1 MIESSVYLGLVVQ
14 ICKLIYM
21 GNTPQHTRKKLAH
34 PGFDPC
40 SNLNFGVKFEWAALH
55 AHAHY
60 KHTGEVNRPTVPHSE
75 TRVTLW
81 VAFHRLR
88 RRHRPLCSA
97 A

>member
-1 MIESSVYLGLVVQ
+1 MFSGGEVIESSVYLVLVVQ

-21 GNTPQHTRKKLAH
+21 GNTPHHTRKKLAH

-60 KHTGEVNRPTVPHSE
+60 KHTGEVRTD
-75 TRVTLW
+75 L
-81 VAFHRLR
+81 
-88 RRHRPLCSA
+88 LCRTQRQE
-97 A
+97 